1 VNEIAAKLGEVGLP
15 APVKD
20 LAARDWDVVVVGGGH
35 NGLTA
40 AAYLARAGKSVLVLE
55 RRERLGGAA
64 TLERPFA
71 DEGFVVSPCAYV
83 VGLLDDLVISELE
96 LERRGLRHWVA
107 DPNLWVP
114 FEDGTAFGQWLDDA
128 KTQASLE
135 ELGVSAKD
143 IEGYWAYEEL
153 FDDVR
158 KLLRK
163 GERDTWVGDTP
174 TRAEIEELLGGNQ
187 EMIDLCFEA
196 SIADVLDAHLDD
208 ERLKTALFGQG
219 IIGTW
224 GGPYEPGTAS
234 IKLMHYQGDLDGQG
248 PVWGYVEGGMGMI
261 SFAIAE
267 AAQEAGAVLACGVPV
282 GAIEPDRGVVLD
294 DGTRINARTVICN
307 ADPKVALRL
316 LGDAEIEPAYRERL
330 DAWKVRSPVVKF
342 NAALE
347 RLPTW
352 TAAPGEDWP
361 ARATIDATGTM
372 EEAQRAFE
380 ACDRGEPAVAFGEI
394 YIQTG
399 YDPSP
404 APAGKHLLSVF
415 GQYAPYDIADSD
427 WDARRDGVAR
437 QFIDLI
443 ARFAPDVEECLIE
456 YEVLG
461 PPDIERRIGLTRGNI
476 FQGEVTPDQMWEGR
490 LSPRTPVPG
499 MYLCGAATHPAGSVI
514 GLNGRNAAAAV
525 LADSGLALPVR
536 SADAVGR
543 A

>member
-1 VNEIAAKLGEVGLP
+1 
-15 APVKD
+15 
-20 LAARDWDVVVVGGGH
+20 
-35 NGLTA
+35 
-40 AAYLARAGKSVLVLE
+40 
-55 RRERLGGAA
+55 
-64 TLERPFA
+64 
-71 DEGFVVSPCAYV
+71 
-83 VGLLDDLVISELE
+83 
-96 LERRGLRHWVA
+96 
-107 DPNLWVP
+107 
-114 FEDGTAFGQWLDDA
+114 
-128 KTQASLE
+128 
-135 ELGVSAKD
+135 
-143 IEGYWAYEEL
+143 
-153 FDDVR
+153 
-158 KLLRK
+158 
-163 GERDTWVGDTP
+163 
-174 TRAEIEELLGGNQ
+174 
-187 EMIDLCFEA
+187 
-196 SIADVLDAHLDD
+196 
-208 ERLKTALFGQG
+208 
-219 IIGTW
+219 
-224 GGPYEPGTAS
+224 
-234 IKLMHYQGDLDGQG
+234 
-248 PVWGYVEGGMGMI
+248 
-261 SFAIAE
+261 
-267 AAQEAGAVLACGVPV
+267 
-282 GAIEPDRGVVLD
+282 
-294 DGTRINARTVICN
+294 
-307 ADPKVALRL
+307 
-316 LGDAEIEPAYRERL
+316 
-330 DAWKVRSPVVKF
+330 VVKF

-372 EEAQRAFE
+372 EEAQLAFE